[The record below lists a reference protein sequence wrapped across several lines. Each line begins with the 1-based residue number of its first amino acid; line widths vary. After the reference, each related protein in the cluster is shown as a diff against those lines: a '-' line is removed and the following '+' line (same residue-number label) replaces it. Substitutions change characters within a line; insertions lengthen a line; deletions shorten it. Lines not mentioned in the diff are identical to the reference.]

1 MPTTST
7 DPRAAAAAL
16 LVPGTTCHGFAVELC
31 ETVPELDSDAYVLR
45 HAASGARLLYLA
57 CDDEN
62 KAFAIGF
69 KTPPADSTGVFHILE
84 HSVLCGSAKF
94 PVKEPFVDLIKSSMQ
109 TFLNAM
115 TYPDKTIYPV
125 ATTNEQDLY
134 NLMDVYLDAVF
145 NPAIYTKPT
154 IFEQEGWHYEL
165 DLPESAE
172 GESDGSSASLREGT
186 LRYNGVVFNEMKG
199 ALSDP
204 MSVLDDAVNAAL
216 YPDTAYAHESGGDPR
231 AIPALTYEQF
241 LDTHARHYNPSN
253 SYITLYGDLD
263 VDRALAFLDERYL
276 SQPSAASRRM
286 DAAVAA
292 GEDPSALAPNPL
304 DVQAPV
310 TCEYKRVEMATTPEN
325 ALVGLGLVLGSALDR
340 KRTIAADILFEAL
353 LGSNEAPVKKAI
365 LAAGLGGN
373 VVSYTAAESLQP
385 YELIMLQNAQPGVAR
400 ELRRVFQDACRDLCE
415 HGVPRERLEAI
426 ISSNEY
432 DLRQRDYGIAD
443 GVAIACDAL
452 STWLYDDDAA
462 TLALKYGPV
471 YKELRSELDGTYFED
486 LLRELVLENDH
497 MALVELVPVDAAE
510 GAEGA
515 EAAELTTK
523 RDAMTD
529 AELADV
535 VERTA
540 ALRAAQEAE
549 DTSEAKATLP
559 RLRVSDIGE
568 ARPEPPLIVDTTAP
582 IPCLRHGIPTN
593 RLAYAM
599 QYFDLSCVAFEDLP
613 YVTLLCRLLKQL
625 PTSEHSAEE
634 LDNLLAGKLG
644 FLSFTT
650 EVMTQPDVDGVRPYL
665 LVSAGALSEKIDALA
680 SLPREV
686 WSSTLLLDADADRV
700 RDVFTQIRI
709 GLEQGFIN
717 NGHSAALGR
726 AMSYSSPSAVV
737 REQLSG
743 VDFYLFLRDL
753 LDHFDERVDGLRTKL
768 AELAGRIFVADGCMA
783 SFTGSDEDFDAY
795 WDAAGDLG
803 LGAGDGADAGR
814 DALVVPTPRDRHEA
828 FVIPSDICFAARAC
842 DPRRLGLDVTGAW
855 AVAANALSYDYLWNE
870 IRVKGGAYGCG
881 FRAAGERQA
890 AFYTYR
896 DPAIDPSIERVAR
909 AGEWLGSF
917 EPDEAA
923 FEGFIVS
930 CVSGM
935 DAPVKPYALTKRRNT
950 TYLAGLDPHAREERR
965 AQMLATTPGELRSL
979 GTDVTRIA
987 AESPTCVFG
996 GRDVI
1001 AKSNAGF
1008 NVVDLLG

>member
-16 LVPGTTCHGFAVELC
+16 LVPGTTCHGFAVERC
-31 ETVPELDSDAYVLR
+31 ETVPELDADAYVLC

-165 DLPESAE
+165 DLPEGAE
-172 GESDGSSASLREGT
+172 VERSSANLREGT

-276 SQPSAASRRM
+276 SQSSAASRRM

-304 DVQAPV
+304 VVQTPV

-471 YKELRSELDGTYFED
+471 YEELRGELDGSYFED

-497 MALVELVPVDAAE
+497 MALVELVPVDA
-510 GAEGA
+510 GAGSEGA
-515 EAAELTTK
+515 EAAELAAK

-549 DTSEAKATLP
+549 DTPEDKATLP

-568 ARPEPPLIVDTTAP
+568 ARPEPPLVVDTTAP
-582 IPCLRHGIPTN
+582 IPCLRHDIPTN

-599 QYFDLSCVAFEDLP
+599 QYFDLGCITFEDLP

-625 PTSEHSAEE
+625 PTREHSAEE

-686 WSSTLLLDADADRV
+686 WSSTLLLDANADRV
-700 RDVFTQIRI
+700 RDVLTQIRI

-753 LDHFDERVDGLRTKL
+753 LEHFDERLDDLRAKL

-783 SFTGSDEDFDAY
+783 SFTGSDEDFNAY
-795 WDAAGDLG
+795 RDAAGGLG
-803 LGAGDGADAGR
+803 LDTGDGAAS
-814 DALVVPTPRDRHEA
+814 DALVVPAPRDRHEA

-842 DPRRLGLDVTGAW
+842 DPRRLGLDVTGTW

-896 DPAIDPSIERVAR
+896 DPAIDPSIERVER
-909 AGEWLGSF
+909 AGAWLGSF

-965 AQMLATTPGELRSL
+965 AQMLAATPGELRSL

-1001 AKSNAGF
+1001 AKSNANF